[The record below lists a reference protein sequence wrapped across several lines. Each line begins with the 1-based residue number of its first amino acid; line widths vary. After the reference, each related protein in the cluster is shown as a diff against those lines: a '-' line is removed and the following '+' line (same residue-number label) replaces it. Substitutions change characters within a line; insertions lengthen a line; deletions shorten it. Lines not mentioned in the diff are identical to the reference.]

1 MIDLSFLVL
10 GMLQNNTF
18 VLKDEESGEIA
29 VIDPSIECDELF
41 EEIDSKG
48 GNLKYILLTHG
59 HFDHVGG
66 VKALV
71 DRYNAQVCI
80 SKDEMPLLNNPS
92 LNGAALHGLT
102 LNDIYVDVELSD
114 GDTLMLGD
122 NEIKFITTP
131 GHTKGSGC
139 YIVNSWIFSGD
150 TLFCQSIGRT
160 DFPTSNH
167 SDMLKSLK
175 KLKEIDGFYVVY
187 PGHDIFTTLDAE
199 RESNPYMK

>member
-10 GMLQNNTF
+10 GMLGNNTF
-18 VLKDEESGEIA
+18 VLADEDTGEIA
-29 VIDPSIECDELF
+29 VIDPAVSCDELF

-66 VKALV
+66 VKALK

-80 SKDEMPLLNNPS
+80 SKDEMTLLNNSS
-92 LNGAALHGLT
+92 LNGAALHSLE
-102 LNDIYVDVELSD
+102 LDDVEVDVKLSD
-114 GDTLMLGD
+114 NDVLMLGD

-139 YIVNSWIFSGD
+139 YIVNNWIFSGD

-167 SDMLKSLK
+167 SEMLNSLK
-175 KLKEIDGFYVVY
+175 KLKDIDGFYVVY

>member
-10 GMLQNNTF
+10 GMLGNNTF
-18 VLKDEESGEIA
+18 VLADEDTGEIA
-29 VIDPSIECDELF
+29 VIDPAVSCDELF
-41 EEIDSKG
+41 EEIESKG

-66 VKALV
+66 VKALK

-80 SKDEMPLLNNPS
+80 SKDEMTLLNNSS
-92 LNGAALHGLT
+92 LNGAALHSLE
-102 LNDIYVDVELSD
+102 LDDVEVDVKLSD
-114 GDTLMLGD
+114 NDVIMLGD

-139 YIVNSWIFSGD
+139 YIVNNWIFSGD

-167 SDMLKSLK
+167 SEMLNSLK
-175 KLKEIDGFYVVY
+175 KLKDIEGFYVVY

>member
-29 VIDPSIECDELF
+29 VIDPSLECDELF

-66 VKALV
+66 VKALR

-92 LNGAALHGLT
+92 LNGAALHGLE
-102 LNDIYVDVELSD
+102 LNEVEVDVELSD
-114 GDTLMLGD
+114 NDVLMLGD

-139 YIVNSWIFSGD
+139 YIVNRWIFSGD

-175 KLKEIDGFYVVY
+175 KLKEIDGFFVVY

>member
-66 VKALV
+66 VKALC

-92 LNGAALHGLT
+92 FNGAALHGLE
-102 LNDIYVDVELSD
+102 LDDIEVDVELSD

-139 YIVNSWIFSGD
+139 YIVNRWIFSGD

-167 SDMLKSLK
+167 SEMLKSLK